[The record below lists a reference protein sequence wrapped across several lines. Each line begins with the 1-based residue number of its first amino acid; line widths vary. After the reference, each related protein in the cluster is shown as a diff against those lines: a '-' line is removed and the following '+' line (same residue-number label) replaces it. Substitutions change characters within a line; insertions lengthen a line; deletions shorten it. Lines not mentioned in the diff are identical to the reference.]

1 MVIVKHNLLPNG
13 YKLMVDD
20 AVVQPKKHRIHNCR
34 SRTYINTFMCVH
46 TYKFYKVQIIK
57 NSALE
62 CVHL

>member
-1 MVIVKHNLLPNG
+1 
-13 YKLMVDD
+13 MVDD